1 MKAAEIRE
9 LSTEDLKSRIVEE
22 SKALKALVLNHAVS
36 PIEDPTVIRSTRRL
50 VARLKTILTEKEHV

>member
-36 PIEDPTVIRSTRRL
+36 PIEDPTIIRSTRRL
-50 VARLKTILTEKEHV
+50 VARLKTILTEKEQV

>member
-9 LSTEDLKSRIVEE
+9 LSTEDLKFRIVKE

-36 PIEDPTVIRSTRRL
+36 PIEDPTIIRSTRRL
-50 VARLKTILTEKEHV
+50 VARLKTILTEKEQV

>member
-36 PIEDPTVIRSTRRL
+36 LIEDPTVIKSTRRL
-50 VARLKTILTEKEHV
+50 VARLKTILKEKEQV

>member
-36 PIEDPTVIRSTRRL
+36 PIEDPTIIRSTRKL
-50 VARLKTILTEKEHV
+50 VARLKTILTEKEQV